1 MKLRSFALWLVCTL
15 CVHSRPALAVPVDPD
30 AEDTIGEGSVHWKAL
45 HGGIEEPEP
54 VLGAPRQRT
63 AASARTQKT
72 GMVYGYL
79 RAGQTA
85 ASVARWDLMTQ
96 VVWFGVTMSPTGT
109 VAAFAGLGDSKYQ
122 GILQAAHENDVELLI
137 GALLFNTADDPNK
150 VANFIN
156 NKATAIPVLV
166 NLMLEH
172 DADGISLDL
181 EVVPESHKQAYVDL
195 LADLSAAVKAA
206 RPGAHVSS
214 AIPPPTGWKG
224 YDYPGILANSDSAFV
239 MVYDYYWVTGPYAG
253 PVTPKNDKTLWGT
266 LNYTQSLNKFVSTLT
281 PAELQKLVIG
291 LPWYGYDWP
300 TVDSSLRAK
309 VDKSRTSKARS
320 FATGRSFIED
330 STTGFYD
337 ALSEQPYAVYQDGG
351 TRQLWLDNAASF
363 GAKTQMIVDRAM
375 GGVGLFALAYEGG
388 DTGMWGE
395 IETRY
400 ADHAPTAAIA
410 VASSGDAGD
419 TLRATAEGSADTDGD
434 ALAYAW
440 SCTNCTV
447 LSPSSPVTDIQLGA
461 EGSATLSVTVTAR
474 TLSDSANAVIAITKG
489 DGSTSGSTTGGSSG
503 GTTGSTSGGTTGGTS
518 GGTTGSTGSV
528 GTTTGS
534 DGKINISGTRAAG
547 LGETKQGCAA
557 TGSGFAAGWAVLLV
571 LWLKKRGS

>member
-1 MKLRSFALWLVCTL
+1 MKLRSFALWLVCVL
-15 CVHSRPALAVPVDPD
+15 CVHSTPALAVPADPD

-45 HGGIEEPEP
+45 HDGIEEPEP
-54 VLGAPRQRT
+54 VLGAPVQRR
-63 AASARTQKT
+63 AAAAKIQKT

-96 VVWFGVTMSPTGT
+96 VVWFGVTMSPSGT
-109 VAAFAGLGDSKYQ
+109 VASFAGIGDSKYQ
-122 GILQAAHENDVELLI
+122 GILQAARENNVELMI
-137 GALLFNTADDPNK
+137 GALLFNTTADPNK

-281 PAELQKLVIG
+281 PAQLQKLVIG

-300 TVDSSLRAK
+300 TVNSSLRAQ
-309 VDKSRTSKARS
+309 VDKTRTSKARS

-330 STTGFYD
+330 PTTGFYD

-375 GGVGLFALAYEGG
+375 GGVGMFALAYEAG
-388 DTGMWGE
+388 DAGMWRE

-400 ADHAPTAAIA
+400 ADRAPTAAIA
-410 VASSGDAGD
+410 VASSGKAGE
-419 TLRATAEGSADTDGD
+419 TLRATAEGSDDTDGD

-440 SCTNCTV
+440 SCTGCTV
-447 LSPSSPVTDIQLGA
+447 LSPSSAVTDIRLGA
-461 EGSATLSVTVTAR
+461 DATATLSVTVTAR
-474 TLSDSANAVIAITKG
+474 TLSDSANAVIAITKD
-489 DGSTSGSTTGGSSG
+489 DGSNTTGGSSG
-503 GTTGSTSGGTTGGTS
+503 GSTGGT
-518 GGTTGSTGSV
+518 V
-528 GTTTGS
+528 GTTTGT
-534 DGKINISGTRAAG
+534 DGTTTGQINISGTRANG

-557 TGSGFAAGWAVLLV
+557 SGSEFAAGWAVLLV